1 MTEISDVLKFKA
13 VNLFGKS
20 QSTYKMA
27 LAHQLIGY
35 AIDNREK
42 VPMDDVSFRF
52 FQFYLPHVRPQ
63 EGKPLT
69 RQLKMPRKVSSIEK
83 AVLGFD
89 AGKYTESQVIQY
101 VKDNCLLAPHV
112 VLPRYNTIGTK
123 KIPSPFYRYDKN
135 YLYLNDNILGI
146 FASEENHHLGELV
159 TSRFD
164 LQQEVF
170 SRAEFSDYMTYD
182 EKIRWIRNGSNRTNV
197 TQFRDALS
205 GYQDDKCFLCG
216 DSYLDDI
223 QKTHVDHL
231 IPRDIRQ
238 KDELWNLEVA
248 HDFCNQNKSDDMP
261 HRRYIEKIIK
271 RNEAVMA
278 SEHPLRQKLELEA
291 GKTPQE
297 RRLRVVTAY
306 QNATTK
312 WNRPIYNTPDR
323 NNSDTTTEYTRIR
336 EWYGSL

>member
-13 VNLFGKS
+13 VNLYGKTA
-20 QSTYKMA
+20 STYKMA
-27 LAHQLIGY
+27 LAHLLQRY
-35 AIDNREK
+35 ATGNFEK
-42 VPMDDVSFRF
+42 VPMDDVASDFLR
-52 FQFYLPHVRPQ
+52 FYLPHVRPQ
-63 EGKPLT
+63 EGKPRT
-69 RQLKMPRKVSSIEK
+69 RQLKMPGKVSSVEK
-83 AVLGFD
+83 AVLALD
-89 AGKYTESQVIQY
+89 SGKYTESQTIQY
-101 VKDNCLLAPHV
+101 VKDNCLLADHV
-112 VLPRYNTIGTK
+112 VLPRYNTIGSK
-123 KIPSPFYRYDKN
+123 KIPAPFYKYDKN

-146 FASEENHHLGELV
+146 FASEKNQYLGELI

-164 LQQEVF
+164 LSQEVF
-170 SRAEFSDYMTYD
+170 SRAGFADNMTWD
-182 EKIRWIRNGSNRTNV
+182 EQKEHIKNMQTRTNI
-197 TQFRDALS
+197 TKFRDALS
-205 GYQDDKCFLCG
+205 TYQEDKCFLCG
-216 DSYLDDI
+216 DSYQDEP
-223 QKTHVDHL
+223 TEVDHL
-231 IPRDIRQ
+231 IPHDIMLH
-238 KDELWNLEVA
+238 DELWNLEVA
-248 HDFCNQNKSDDMP
+248 HDFCNQNKDDDMP